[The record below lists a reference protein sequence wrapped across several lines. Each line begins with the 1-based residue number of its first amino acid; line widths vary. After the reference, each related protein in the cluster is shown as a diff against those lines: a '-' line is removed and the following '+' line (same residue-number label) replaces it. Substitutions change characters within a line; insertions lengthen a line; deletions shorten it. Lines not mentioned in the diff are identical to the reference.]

1 MADRESMKTQNISSL
16 KSLFL
21 SSVFLLVGATSQV
34 AFADETFESN
44 PTDENTIEANLLGLN
59 EVAIAG
65 DSWGLLA
72 CIFHSVDRALVSE
85 KMFGVIT
92 SLNCPLTTDAGMR
105 AEHWSESDQNKRLL
119 KSLKSNKK
127 IRVLILSLGGNDL
140 IKYWDKSLSR
150 DQEQVLFAT
159 IREQISAEIR
169 EYKKIRPD
177 LKIVVS
183 GYDYPRFTAD
193 NKISAYRKVYK
204 RFGEP
209 TPYELNSMI
218 ARFSK
223 EMTKLSDGGKSVAY
237 IHHLGVTEYYRGQ
250 SEVGL
255 KPYQTLSPDK
265 ISSKDAPA
273 RVGGDLRILNGSKS
287 MARIKLASHEFAVDA
302 FHLSPKGYYYTSLHT
317 VRMYL
322 KDWLR

>member
-1 MADRESMKTQNISSL
+1 MKTKNTSSL
-16 KSLFL
+16 KHLFL
-21 SSVFLLVGATSQV
+21 SSLFFFIGIAPQA
-34 AFADETFESN
+34 AFADLNFDIDLMDDNSIQTESV
-44 PTDENTIEANLLGLN
+44 LGLK

-65 DSWGLLA
+65 DSWGFLA
-72 CIFHSVDRALVSE
+72 CLFHSVDRALVRE
-85 KMFGVIT
+85 KMIGVMT
-92 SLNCPLTTDAGMR
+92 SLNCPMTTEMGMR
-105 AEHWSESDQNKRLL
+105 AEHWSESSQNERLL
-119 KSLKSNKK
+119 KKLKSNKR

-140 IKYWDKSLSR
+140 IKYWDKSLNLE
-150 DQEQVLFAT
+150 QEQLIFAK
-159 IREQISAEIR
+159 IREHIAESIR
-169 EYKKIRPD
+169 EYQRIRPD

-218 ARFSK
+218 MRFSK

-250 SEVGL
+250 PEVGL

-273 RVGGDLRILNGSKS
+273 RVGGDLGILNGPQS
-287 MARIKLASHEFAVDA
+287 MARVKIGNRELAVDA

-317 VRMYL
+317 VRMYIR
-322 KDWLR
+322 DWLR